1 MVTGGEGWKGGEK
14 SEGAHLYADGS
25 LTVTLAVIALQ
36 CTQDAGL

>member
-1 MVTGGEGWKGGEK
+1 MVTGGEGWKGDEK
-14 SEGAHLYADGS
+14 SEGGHLYADGW